1 MLRYELTRWLVR
13 GRTLPLL
20 LAPAALG
27 VLAIW
32 MRVREAAAHR
42 ALVEAGERFSTTEV
56 TAFEAFG
63 VGLGAGLALLAWIA
77 VGLASQSIAGEF
89 SRGTLRNVLQRPQ
102 SRWQVVAGK
111 ALAVLAMLLGSYV
124 ALAGTSLAAASLWFE
139 FSDLAEVL
147 PNGELFPLPGFAA
160 SDLWPHLR
168 AALHAPLVPLAA
180 CALIGFAAG
189 TSARSGAGALALA
202 LGAELALDLARAP
215 ARGFGVEHLL
225 HTAYLPSPLGDSSFL
240 EFYRDLSQGVSNTAF
255 EFAKTALSAPGAWCL
270 GAFLASVLLLSR
282 RDVP

>member
-1 MLRYELTRWLVR
+1 
-13 GRTLPLL
+13 
-20 LAPAALG
+20 
-27 VLAIW
+27 
-32 MRVREAAAHR
+32 
-42 ALVEAGERFSTTEV
+42 
-56 TAFEAFG
+56 
-63 VGLGAGLALLAWIA
+63 

-111 ALAVLAMLLGSYV
+111 SLAMLAMLLGSYL
-124 ALAGTSLAAASLWFE
+124 ALAGTSLAAAGLWFE

-168 AALHAPLVPLAA
+168 AALHAPLLPLAA
-180 CALIGFAAG
+180 ALMIGFAAG
-189 TSARSGAGALALA
+189 TSTRSGAGALALA
-202 LGAELALDLARAP
+202 LGLELGLDLARAP
-215 ARGFGVEHLL
+215 ARGLGFEHLL
-225 HTAYLPSPLGDSSFL
+225 HTSYLPSPLGDSSYL
-240 EFYRDLSQGVSNTAF
+240 ELYRDLSQGVSNTDFAF
-255 EFAKTALSAPGAWCL
+255 AGTALSVPGAWCL